1 MGNKEGNK
9 VLVQL
14 LGGGGVEVLGGGG
27 GKMGG
32 GNQGQVLKYSV
43 VVVAALQATSREMSP
58 DVPRTK
64 RDYNN
69 KKQHT
74 HTHTFQAPN
83 FWNRTCTKTMQLV
96 VVVCFLFL
104 IAKFL

>member
-1 MGNKEGNK
+1 
-9 VLVQL
+9 
-14 LGGGGVEVLGGGG
+14 
-27 GKMGG
+27 MGG

-43 VVVAALQATSREMSP
+43 VVVAALQATSKEMSP

-74 HTHTFQAPN
+74 HTHTHTHSKLP
-83 FWNRTCTKTMQLV
+83 TSGTELV
-96 VVVCFLFL
+96 PKLCS
-104 IAKFL
+104 

>member
-1 MGNKEGNK
+1 
-9 VLVQL
+9 
-14 LGGGGVEVLGGGG
+14 
-27 GKMGG
+27 MGG

-74 HTHTFQAPN
+74 HTHSKLPTSG
-83 FWNRTCTKTMQLV
+83 TE
-96 VVVCFLFL
+96 L
-104 IAKFL
+104 IPKLCS

>member
-1 MGNKEGNK
+1 
-9 VLVQL
+9 VA
-14 LGGGGVEVLGGGG
+14 GGLRGWEKGVGEEG

-43 VVVAALQATSREMSP
+43 VVVVAALQATSKEMSP

-69 KKQHT
+69 KKNNTNSYTYT
-74 HTHTFQAPN
+74 HTHIPSS
-83 FWNRTCTKTMQLV
+83 QLLEQNLYQNYAV
-96 VVVCFLFL
+96 SSSCCCFLFL
-104 IAKFL
+104 VAKFL

>member
-1 MGNKEGNK
+1 
-9 VLVQL
+9 
-14 LGGGGVEVLGGGG
+14 
-27 GKMGG
+27 MGG

-43 VVVAALQATSREMSP
+43 VVVAALQATSKEMSP

-74 HTHTFQAPN
+74 HTHIPSS
-83 FWNRTCTKTMQLV
+83 QLLEQNLYQNYAV
-96 VVVCFLFL
+96 SSSCCCFLFL
-104 IAKFL
+104 IAKFLNSACLLVRKQNLVRCLFTK